1 MSHTYLLQSIVFPRT
16 HARTHVCRT
25 HLVSLSLSWPVV
37 NLLTHH
43 KFSAHTRPTQPKQNL
58 TSAIIFIIIDSYR
71 SYAMELMCVRNP
83 RHNLYV
89 REYHVH
95 GLVFYLVFTVAQ
107 LCLRACD
114 GQCDARNDGPTE
126 MCQHTHI
133 RTRAN
138 TSFTYIPSWYWVIC
152 TANAAEPESCDDVRD
167 AIGLNVARTRR
178 RRLYPLN
185 IAHTRISWTIYK
197 HML

>member
-1 MSHTYLLQSIVFPRT
+1 MSHTQPLPRIVFPRT
-16 HARTHVCRT
+16 HARMHACRS
-25 HLVSLSLSWPVV
+25 HLVSLSLSWPI

-43 KFSAHTRPTQPKQNL
+43 KFNAHTRPTQPKQNL

-89 REYHVH
+89 REYHVTAWFFVWFS
-95 GLVFYLVFTVAQ
+95 L
-107 LCLRACD
+107 LRNCVCVRCD

-133 RTRAN
+133 RTYAHAQIRHSPIYRAG
-138 TSFTYIPSWYWVIC
+138 
-152 TANAAEPESCDDVRD
+152 
-167 AIGLNVARTRR
+167 IG
-178 RRLYPLN
+178 
-185 IAHTRISWTIYK
+185 
-197 HML
+197 